1 VVTVE
6 STAVVAVVD
15 ETGTVVVPDELSHA
29 VANMANAVT
38 ATMTRTLRLGDLM
51 TLGRLLRWLINL

>member
-29 VANMANAVT
+29 VANRANAVT
-38 ATMTRTLRLGDLM
+38 AMMTRTLRLGNLM
-51 TLGRLLRWLINL
+51 ALGRLLRWLINL

>member
-1 VVTVE
+1 
-6 STAVVAVVD
+6 
-15 ETGTVVVPDELSHA
+15 VPDELSHA